1 MAENEKSGRESTEI
15 PVQTDELRDV
25 NLSRA
30 PTGSGTA
37 TGQAIADRSGEEA
50 ERISSI
56 ENRGSPQE
64 VAGGDSI
71 KADFAGGETSEPIG
85 LQAEPAQ
92 FAVNGTLNPAMVAS
106 PTGLVPVG
114 AVATSPEDAVRR
126 VEENLRAQEDAAR
139 TKSSLEPIDE
149 RLIDRL
155 SAPELRAIAFDRGYD
170 VGQSGGRVTRER
182 FKHLQAEDKRFSD
195 RKGAAEADEEPS
207 EDVE

>member
-1 MAENEKSGRESTEI
+1 MAENEKSGREATEI

-37 TGQAIADRSGEEA
+37 TGQAIAQKSGEED
-50 ERISSI
+50 ERISSL

-71 KADFAGGETSEPIG
+71 KADFAGGETSEPTG

-114 AVATSPEDAVRR
+114 AVAASPEDAVRR

-139 TKSSLEPIDE
+139 TRSALEPIDE

-155 SAPELRAIAFDRGYD
+155 SAPELRAIAHDRGYD

-182 FKHLQAEDKRFSD
+182 FKQLQSEDKRFES
-195 RKGAAEADEEPS
+195 KNQVSEPD